1 MRLKCVSVLLT
12 LGVAAMSAQAAGKLI
27 PREVLFGNPTRAGV
41 QISHDG
47 ERISFL
53 APVDGVLNVWVGPIA
68 DPGGAK
74 PVTHDT
80 KRGIIQYFWA
90 FTNQHIVYLQDKNGD
105 ENMHVYVLDL
115 SSGDVKDLT
124 PFEGVQARIQEVSY
138 KHPHEV
144 LIGLNNRVKML
155 HDIHRVDIETGADTL
170 AVENKGVVAY
180 LSDDDLRV
188 RLGIA
193 FDPEGGLVAG
203 PLKDD
208 GTLEPALT
216 IGPEDTMTTGP
227 VGFDKSGE
235 KLYMMDSRGRNTA
248 ALVSMDVKTLKP
260 TLIAEDPR
268 VDIGGV
274 EMHPTE
280 KTVQAY
286 STEYERQE
294 WHVLDKSVADDFD
307 LLRSK
312 LRGDFGIG
320 SRTLDDS
327 RWVVTDVVDDGP
339 VSFYLY
345 DRKAKSLQYLFSH
358 RPELENLKL
367 ARMHPWVIP
376 ARDGRKLVSYVTL
389 PVDSDP
395 DGDGRPSKALPLVL
409 WVHGGPWFRDSWG
422 FNPIHQWLAN
432 RGYAVLSMNFRG
444 STGFGKAFINAADRE
459 WAGKMHNDIIDA
471 VKWAVRRGI
480 ADPHKVAITGG
491 SYGGYSVLVGLT
503 FTPDVFACGVDMCGP
518 SNLETFMRNI
528 PEYWY
533 PILPL
538 LRARVGEYETEE
550 GRAFLASRS
559 PLTLVDKIERPLLIG
574 QGANDPRVVQSES
587 DQIVAA
593 MESRGIPVTYV
604 LYSDEGHGFQR
615 PENSLSFWAVTEA
628 FLAKHLGGACE
639 PIGKAFQ
646 GSTIKVLEG
655 ADQVPALREAL
666 E

>member
-1 MRLKCVSVLLT
+1 MRPTCTSLLLALG
-12 LGVAAMSAQAAGKLI
+12 LGVTATHAAGKLI
-27 PREVLFGNPTRAGV
+27 PREVFFGNPTRAGV

-47 ERISFL
+47 KQISFL
-53 APVDGVLNVWVGPIA
+53 APVDGVLNVWVAPSTA
-68 DPGGAK
+68 PDAAK

-80 KRGIIQYFWA
+80 KRGITDYFWA
-90 FTNQHIVYLQDKNGD
+90 FTDRHIIYLQDKNGD
-105 ENMHVYVLDL
+105 ENTHVYVLDL
-115 SSGDVKDLT
+115 STGDVKDLT
-124 PFEGVQARIQEVSY
+124 PFDSVQARVQKVSY
-138 KHPHEV
+138 KHPNEV
-144 LIGLNNRVKML
+144 LVGLNNRVKML
-155 HDIHRVDIETGADTL
+155 HDIHRVNIETGEDSL
-170 AVENKGVVAY
+170 VLENKGVLAY
-180 LSDDDLRV
+180 ISDDDFRV
-188 RLGIA
+188 RLGIT
-193 FDPEGGLVAG
+193 FDPKGGLVAG

-216 IGPEDTMTTGP
+216 IAPEDTLTTGP
-227 VGFDKSGE
+227 LGFDESGD
-235 KLYMMDSRGRNTA
+235 KLYMVDSRGRDTA
-248 ALVSMDVKTLKP
+248 ALVSIDLRTLKP
-260 TLIAEDPR
+260 TVVAEDPR

-274 EMHPTE
+274 EVHPTE
-280 KTVQAY
+280 KTLQAY

-294 WHVLDKSVADDFD
+294 WHVLDQSVAADFG

-312 LRGDFGIG
+312 LRGDFGI
-320 SRTLDDS
+320 SSKTLDDS
-327 RWVVTDVVDDGP
+327 RWVIADVVDDGP

-345 DRKAKSLQYLFSH
+345 DRDTKGLKYLFSH
-358 RPELENLKL
+358 RPELEHLKL
-367 ARMHPWVIP
+367 AKMHPWVIP
-376 ARDGRKLVSYVTL
+376 ARDGRKLVSYLTL

-395 DGDGRPSKALPLVL
+395 DGDGRPSKALPLAL

-422 FNPIHQWLAN
+422 FNPVHQWLAN
-432 RGYAVLSMNFRG
+432 RGYAVLSVNFRG
-444 STGFGKAFINAADRE
+444 STGFGKSFTNAADRE
-459 WAGKMHNDIIDA
+459 WGGRMHNDLIDA
-471 VKWAVRRGI
+471 VTWAVRRGI
-480 ADPHKVAITGG
+480 ADPNKVAITGA
-491 SYGGYSVLVGLT
+491 SYGGYSVLAGLT
-503 FTPDVFACGVDMCGP
+503 FTPGVFACGVDICGP

-538 LRARVGEYETEE
+538 LKARVGEYETEE

-559 PLTLVDKIERPLLIG
+559 PLMRADRIERPLLIG

-593 MESRGIPVTYV
+593 MKSHGIPVTYV

-639 PIGKAFQ
+639 PIGTAFK

-655 ADQVPALREAL
+655 ADQVPGLREAL